1 MNTDFEP
8 IKNGVKFEK
17 NLKNYSAEIEVGG
30 YTLSINSCDFS
41 KGVEVTFDAN
51 CTISSSKIH
60 KSCYIG
66 SNITNCIYDS
76 DGTLTINDESQNRT
90 RFKFNKISISS
101 INIGNNGKI
110 IIRSDDH
117 ELNINC
123 DITTSTNNVITINN
137 SGTINIGC
145 ENFGILIQGPDE
157 TLTINNSGSMAINGT
172 KSASAINCI
181 GTLTINNSG
190 IMTINNDLDKTGALD
205 TISNSGKMTI
215 SNSGKMIINSSNGI
229 ISNNAAND
237 LTTFTNSSTVEFN
250 LHNSGF
256 LCSGTNNINITDSL
270 FSYSSDNNTSRIFFT
285 STPSIWNGRT
295 FTNNSEFSFEKTPSG
310 GTASITSYFN
320 SYPSSITLE
329 AKEQI
334 LTEITG
340 NIIENTTNSPLTLCS
355 GPIPLTNPII
365 INNGVVS
372 LGPKSS
378 LYLPQ
383 TLKLSENVILV
394 RGNVTLD
401 KPEQNFSIILNETD
415 EPLMEEENATT
426 FGRIVL
432 QPHSSFEFPL
442 DFEIPPTVSIIIGNQ
457 AKVNN
462 CDISGNSSVLLGK
475 SIENLSINCG
485 KVSIG

>member
-8 IKNGVKFEK
+8 IKNGVKFKK
-17 NLKNYSAEIEVGG
+17 NLENYSNSIKIGDF
-30 YTLSINSCDFS
+30 TLTIKSCDFS
-41 KGVEVTFDAN
+41 KGVEVTFDTN
-51 CTISSSKIH
+51 CTIASSKID

-66 SNITNCIYDS
+66 SDITNCTYDS
-76 DGTLTINDESQNRT
+76 DGTLTINAAQSS
-90 RFKFNKISISS
+90 RFKFNKIDISS
-101 INIGNNGKI
+101 INIGNNSKI

-117 ELNINC
+117 KLNINC

-137 SGTINIGC
+137 SGTINICC

-157 TLTINNSGSMAINGT
+157 TLTINNSGSMAINGGNGT
-172 KSASAINCI
+172 SAINNA
-181 GTLTINNSG
+181 GALTINNSG
-190 IMTINNDLDKTGALD
+190 IMTIDGNSLTGVIYNSGSM
-205 TISNSGKMTI
+205 TINNSGKMTI
-215 SNSGKMIINSSNGI
+215 NSKLDM
-229 ISNNAAND
+229 ISNTAVND
-237 LTTFTNSSTVEFN
+237 LTTFTNSSTIEFN
-250 LHNSGF
+250 LENVG
-256 LCSGTNNINITDSL
+256 LQCSGQTTINITDSL
-270 FSYSSDNNTSRIFFT
+270 FSWSSDSDFSQIFFT
-285 STPSIWNGRT
+285 NSTASTWNGRT
-295 FTNNSEFSFEKTPSG
+295 FTNNSQFQFK

-320 SYPSSITLE
+320 SYPSSITLD
-329 AKEQI
+329 AREQI

-340 NIIENTTNSPLTLCS
+340 NIIENITNSPLTLCS

-372 LGPKSS
+372 LGPNSS

-462 CDISGNSSVLLGK
+462 CDIFGNSSVLLGK
-475 SIENLSINCG
+475 SIENLIVSCG